1 VPKSLLLIE
10 QFLPF
15 LSGTSFIMSEINTTK
30 NESNSCR
37 VSEKTIPNTANEC
50 TIGLVYMI
58 ISAVDSGIPIS
69 RLNIA
74 EVINPKQ
81 I

>member
-1 VPKSLLLIE
+1 
-10 QFLPF
+10 
-15 LSGTSFIMSEINTTK
+15 MSEINTTI
-30 NESNSCR
+30 NERSSCL
-37 VSEKTIPNTANEC
+37 VNEKTIPNTANEC
-50 TIGLVYMI
+50 TTGFVYMI